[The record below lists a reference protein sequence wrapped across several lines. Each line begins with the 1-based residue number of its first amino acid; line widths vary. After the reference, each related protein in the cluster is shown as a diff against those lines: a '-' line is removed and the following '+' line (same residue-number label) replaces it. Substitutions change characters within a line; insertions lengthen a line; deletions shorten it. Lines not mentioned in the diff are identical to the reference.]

1 METALHWVL
10 SSENVQSRG
19 PGRHSRE
26 GREAGL
32 GAAGEGQSWG
42 SRSGLRVRV
51 CLPSVFPLPH
61 RSSRIKWLPLLEHHQ
76 LGSSSPAVVT
86 GMCLFLLPKVPG
98 MGRGG
103 LSGKKGGGEPF
114 VWGLGKEVT
123 WSSKSRVSG
132 LEVT

>member
-1 METALHWVL
+1 M
-10 SSENVQSRG
+10 RG
-19 PGRHSRE
+19 R
-26 GREAGL
+26 AGV
-32 GAAGEGQSWG
+32 
-42 SRSGLRVRV
+42 RVRV

-103 LSGKKGGGEPF
+103 SVWEEGRRGALCLGIGEGGDLVFKEWSFWAGSDLRGGTGARVMEK
-114 VWGLGKEVT
+114 VWTPDLDLGRKC
-123 WSSKSRVSG
+123 
-132 LEVT
+132 L